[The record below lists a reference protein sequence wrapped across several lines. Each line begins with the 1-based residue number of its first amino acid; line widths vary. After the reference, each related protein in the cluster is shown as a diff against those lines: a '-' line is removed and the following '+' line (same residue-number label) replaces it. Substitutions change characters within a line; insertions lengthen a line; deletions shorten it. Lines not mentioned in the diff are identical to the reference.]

1 MTDIEQWIEN
11 QKKIENTAFM
21 VSKVNY
27 EHSKESF
34 RFKISFL
41 KDDKVVRVDLA
52 NGIIGDKVEIP
63 LIFLE
68 LTETEQFKFL
78 KKYGRLVFRQGG
90 TSNEIHFKNLVFAI
104 LE

>member
-1 MTDIEQWIEN
+1 
-11 QKKIENTAFM
+11 M

-63 LIFLE
+63 LIF
-68 LTETEQFKFL
+68 F
-78 KKYGRLVFRQGG
+78 GI
-90 TSNEIHFKNLVFAI
+90 N
-104 LE
+104 